1 MSSNSNSYSSQLI
14 TSHDVIDNPEPI
26 KVSSLISTH
35 HFRNYALFH
44 DKLIL
49 SKVDNPQKIETNT
62 DGLPMNFPTTISE
75 LVNLP
80 NNEVNAQYDLLKIYE
95 RCSPAD
101 RKRKFARF

>member
-35 HFRNYALFH
+35 HSPQCHFIKN
-44 DKLIL
+44 K
-49 SKVDNPQKIETNT
+49 PQKIETNT